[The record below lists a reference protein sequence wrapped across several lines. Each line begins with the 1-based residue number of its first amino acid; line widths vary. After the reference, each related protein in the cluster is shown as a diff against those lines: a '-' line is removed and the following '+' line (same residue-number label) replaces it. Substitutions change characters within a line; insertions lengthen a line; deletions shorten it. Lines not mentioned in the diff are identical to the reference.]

1 MSSKRKQFS
10 VSECFNRKTAKT
22 NEIQSNECDFKHK
35 LKTLIATND
44 STIEYKPIDYNL
56 FSFDFL
62 NKYILKHIIL
72 NVRKTGKP
80 DRNEN
85 LGLRTGQEFPFS
97 TLSITSSNNLLN
109 HKFSVPFF
117 LNS

>member
-35 LKTLIATND
+35 LKTLIATN
-44 STIEYKPIDYNL
+44 
-56 FSFDFL
+56 
-62 NKYILKHIIL
+62 
-72 NVRKTGKP
+72 VRKTGKP

-85 LGLRTGQEFPFS
+85 LGLRTGQDRNRF
-97 TLSITSSNNLLN
+97 
-109 HKFSVPFF
+109 
-117 LNS
+117 